1 MLVFNWLLFCP
12 IQLAQDTFFILT
24 VSGNFID
31 EAFWENK
38 GVESIWC
45 VTLQLKVSIYTK
57 HSLGWSQYSKV
68 TYLTPRKTNT
78 NIVSTVTSKNDQ
90 HLCCYFHLEHE
101 SIIGNS
107 CWAWFL
113 FRRSYRCLRTPSAI
127 FCVLMFHSELQI
139 EMMTRPDSIFGM
151 TSTLFQHLDA
161 TLNNICYRE
170 EATDVWLWP

>member
-1 MLVFNWLLFCP
+1 MLVLNWLLFCP

-31 EAFWENK
+31 EAIWENK

-45 VTLQLKVSIYTK
+45 VTLQLKVSIFTK

-68 TYLTPRKTNT
+68 TYLTPWKTNT
-78 NIVSTVTSKNDQ
+78 NIVSTVTSKSDQ

-113 FRRSYRCLRTPSAI
+113 FRLPIVAW
-127 FCVLMFHSELQI
+127 ELQVQFSVFSCFI
-139 EMMTRPDSIFGM
+139 RNNRLKWWHGLTVYFGWHQLSYN
-151 TSTLFQHLDA
+151 T
-161 TLNNICYRE
+161 
-170 EATDVWLWP
+170 